1 MLEVKADDEH
11 NGLKSMHLQKATLAL
26 NNSLPSPSQTLAQNI
41 DIAKT
46 KGKQTISTSG
56 LPSAPSTTVAV
67 KQHKIAKEGATVAAN
82 DTTFGSGHTGPLAP
96 CGSMKRSRSTRGR
109 IAAYLNPRECVAP
122 IAQEPAPGL
131 LPGANESSG
140 AKSKPKSTPSP
151 KPQAAQDTQQ
161 TDSQPA
167 KVVPQIESQPAT
179 PAVAPATI
187 NSPVVVQGQTV
198 PANGNPI
205 TISSKQVKLS
215 SGYIYVGSS
224 TAPIPQAEATQL
236 HVKPIVADTLTFH
249 PASPTQVL
257 KVEPSPVVVGGLTFS
272 APQSVP
278 SVESNTTPNQDQA
291 QPVVVG
297 GKTYAPASPTTQ
309 AGNSQAYANTPGQ
322 EAFDEQS
329 NSAVNNSNTE
339 LDQLSPLPGQADL
352 KPIVIGDKT
361 YTPVTANPTPTPQS
375 PAVFYYDGVALTQG
389 GSAITISSTR
399 ISLGPSGVFLGT
411 SSIPFSTITPI
422 KSLLNIGSQT
432 LTALSGS
439 EVGFEIDHS
448 ALFPGSSA
456 IFVAGTRYSINTAG
470 SLIAGTSTIALAT
483 AGSSNTSN
491 TALAVVG
498 QTFTPLGST
507 AVVVDGSTLF
517 VGGSAITE
525 NGTRISLASTGLVVG
540 SSTFSYATP
549 VGNAVTASTASATFS
564 TGVLPSGG
572 AILTTF
578 PSATGGVEKSAAS
591 GKRLSP
597 RLMTLSVGV
606 SMFLSLLLRSL
617 CVMCRLHEL
626 FYLSALLDPLL
637 YP

>member
-1 MLEVKADDEH
+1 
-11 NGLKSMHLQKATLAL
+11 MHLQKATLAL

-41 DIAKT
+41 DIAIN

-67 KQHKIAKEGATVAAN
+67 KQHKIAKDGATVAAN

-96 CGSMKRSRSTRGR
+96 CGSMKRSWSTRGR
-109 IAAYLNPRECVAP
+109 IAAYLSPRECVAP

-131 LPGANESSG
+131 LPGSNESSG
-140 AKSKPKSTPSP
+140 SKSKPKSTPSP
-151 KPQAAQDTQQ
+151 KPQAAKDTQ
-161 TDSQPA
+161 
-167 KVVPQIESQPAT
+167 QIESQPAT
-179 PAVAPATI
+179 PAVAPAAI
-187 NSPVVVQGQTV
+187 NSPVVVQGQIV

-224 TAPIPQAEATQL
+224 TALIPQAEATQL
-236 HVKPIVADTLTFH
+236 HVEPIVADTLTFH

-257 KVEPSPVVVGGLTFS
+257 KVESSPVVVGGLTFS

-297 GKTYAPASPTTQ
+297 GKTYAPASPTIQ

-352 KPIVIGDKT
+352 RPIVIGDKT
-361 YTPVTANPTPTPQS
+361 YTPVAANPTPTPQS
-375 PAVFYYDGVALTQG
+375 AAVFYYDGVPLTQG
-389 GSAITISSTR
+389 GSAITVSSTR

-411 SSIPFSTITPI
+411 SSIPFSTIAPI

-448 ALFPGSSA
+448 TLFPGSSA

-491 TALAVVG
+491 TALAAFG

-507 AVVVDGSTLF
+507 AVVLDGSTLF

-525 NGTRISLASTGLVVG
+525 NWTRISLASTGLVVG

-549 VGNAVTASTASATFS
+549 VGNAVTVSTASATFS
-564 TGVLPSGG
+564 TGVLSSGG

-591 GKRLSP
+591 GKRFSP
-597 RLMTLSVGV
+597 RLMTVWVGIT
-606 SMFLSLLLRSL
+606 MFLSLSIA
-617 CVMCRLHEL
+617 M
-626 FYLSALLDPLL
+626 F
-637 YP
+637 